1 MARRKKT
8 EEHENHERWLV
19 SYADFI
25 TLLFAFFV
33 VLYATSNRNEEKEKE
48 FQESIRH
55 YMKIFATVAGP
66 AGSDATGA
74 GSSGA
79 VFDSIDTVKK
89 TVNLRY
95 ELQRE
100 LQKIIE
106 SRLSEKERRELVP
119 EVKSDAHGV
128 RIVLSAT
135 AFFPTGSAKMRL
147 PATKALGSF
156 ADVLKTVP
164 YRLVVEG
171 YTDNQPVLGGQ
182 YESNWELAGARA
194 ASIVRFLSRVHGV
207 EAHKMS
213 AVSFADQ
220 RPVASNDTEENRSKN
235 RRMEILISTD
245 RENED

>member
-1 MARRKKT
+1 MARKKRL
-8 EEHENHERWLV
+8 EEPENHDRWLV

-55 YMKIFATVAGP
+55 YMKMFVSVVNPGGSGTAAAPGP
-66 AGSDATGA
+66 
-74 GSSGA
+74 
-79 VFDSIDTVKK
+79 VFDSVDTMRR
-89 TVNLRY
+89 TSRD
-95 ELQRE
+95 QRQMEKE

-106 SRLSEKERRELVP
+106 ARLTEKERQELVP
-119 EVKSDAHGV
+119 DVKSDQHGV

-147 PATKALGSF
+147 PATKALSSL
-156 ADVLKTVP
+156 ADVLKTTP

-171 YTDNQPVLGGQ
+171 HTDNQPVLGGQ
-182 YESNWELAGARA
+182 YETNWELAGARA
-194 ASIVRFLSRVHGV
+194 ASVVRFLAKVHGV
-207 EAHKMS
+207 NPKKMS

-220 RPVASNDTEENRSKN
+220 KPIAENDSEEHRSKN
-235 RRMEILISTD
+235 RRIEILIATD
-245 RENED
+245 NESEE